1 MTETLRNVDLR
12 RMLTARRQQM
22 RDDVLSRIRH
32 GRSDQPE
39 DVRDSVDMSDA
50 DVQRDIELA
59 MLQMRVEALSAIDA
73 ALFRLDAGDYGSCV
87 DCRGQIAERRLRALP
102 FAVRC
107 QACEERR
114 EHAQGRARQHAQ
126 QSGGFS
132 QFPESIAS

>member
-59 MLQMRVEALSAIDA
+59 MLQMRVEALAAIDA

>member
-1 MTETLRNVDLR
+1 VDLR